1 MTDHELATQ
10 KMLTRLAADIAAL
23 KTLAEQARHD
33 LHGNGRPGLL
43 DRVTRLETK
52 VGMVAAVA
60 GGVVALVASLLAEL
74 IKHFF

>member
-10 KMLTRLAADIAAL
+10 KMLTRLAEDIAAL
-23 KTLAEQARHD
+23 KTLAEQTRRD

-52 VGMVAAVA
+52 VGMVAA
-60 GGVVALVASLLAEL
+60 GSGVLASLLAEL

>member
-23 KTLAEQARHD
+23 KTLAEQTRHD

-52 VGMVAAVA
+52 VGMVAGVA
-60 GGVVALVASLLAEL
+60 GVIASLLAEL